1 MVKTKGKISILITG
15 GNGFLGKDLAEKLAK
30 NKKYN
35 ILVFSRHRE
44 QTPANDANQR
54 RTASIHLGPNTQS
67 VNTRSDVKSV
77 AGDITSKEDLEKCFQ
92 TNDIDTVYHLAA
104 STDELDKE
112 MWQVNVNGTR
122 NVVEFCKKYNV
133 KQLVFMSS
141 SGVLGETKEPATEDM
156 PYKPKTDYEWSKKQS
171 ELVVKEFP
179 NYTIIRAPIIIGPN
193 DIWMKII
200 GAAKQ
205 QYPLIGS
212 GKNYFH
218 LAYIDDVVDILTIV
232 LNNKKALGQVFHVAT
247 KDTPTYKEV
256 YQMICDELKTQMPDK
271 KMPVKLVKF
280 MASLHEASSKAKGK
294 KPKLTM
300 MKSSID
306 RLVRNRIISTQKAE
320 DLLNFRPKYST
331 KEAIHETIKYLAM
344 KRLGYDKV
352 EKSGMEVEK
361 YIKNKIAQ
369 DGGIISVVID
379 PVDYPTLEKAVETGI
394 TAYKAG
400 VDLIAVGG
408 SIGAQGRLLD
418 EVVQKVK
425 EKVDIPVILFPGNI
439 ATITPY
445 ADAIYFMTLLNSRNP
460 YWISQAQT
468 LAAPLIKKLGI
479 EALPVGY
486 IVIEPGGTVGWV
498 GDSNNVPRN
507 KPQIAAALALA
518 GQMAGKRIIFT
529 DAGSAAYA
537 PVPTDMVKTVKRAID
552 VPYLV
557 AGGIKTPKQA
567 YEIIKAGADWI
578 QIGTAAEQSK
588 NTEKLLKEFVSA
600 VKKAG
605 KAKIK

>member
-1 MVKTKGKISILITG
+1 MVKVKSKKLSILITG
-15 GNGFLGKDLAEKLAK
+15 GTGFLGKDLAEKLAK
-30 NKKYN
+30 NSSNK
-35 ILVFSRHRE
+35 LVIFSRH
-44 QTPANDANQR
+44 
-54 RTASIHLGPNTQS
+54 S
-67 VNTRSDVKSV
+67 SDLQNVESMI
-77 AGDITSKEDLEKCFQ
+77 GDITSKEDLEKAFHA
-92 TNDIDTVYHLAA
+92 DIVYHLAA
-104 STDELDKE
+104 STDEFDKH
-112 MWQVNVNGTR
+112 MWQINVNGTR
-122 NVVEFCKKYNV
+122 NVVELCKKYNV
-133 KQLVFMSS
+133 KQLIFMSS
-141 SGVLGETKEPATEDM
+141 SGVLGETKEPATEEM
-156 PYKPKTDYEWSKKQS
+156 PYKPKTDYEWSKKQA

-179 NYTIIRAPIIIGPN
+179 NHTIIRAPIIIGPN
-193 DIWMKII
+193 EIWMKII
-200 GAAKQ
+200 GAARQ
-205 QYPLIGS
+205 SYPLIGS
-212 GKNYFH
+212 GDNYFH
-218 LAYIDDVVDILTIV
+218 LAYIDDVVDILETV
-232 LNNKKALGQVFHVAT
+232 LNNKKAFGHIFHVAT

-256 YQMICDELKTQMPDK
+256 YEMICNELKTQMPDK
-271 KMPVKLVKF
+271 KVPVKLVKF
-280 MASLHEASSKAKGK
+280 IASLHEASSKAKGK
-294 KPKLTM
+294 RPKLTM

-320 DLLNFRPKYST
+320 QLLNFRPKYST
-331 KEAIHETIKYLAM
+331 QQAIHLTIKYLAM
-344 KRLGYDKV
+344 KRLGYNKV
-352 EKSGMEVEK
+352 EKSSMEVEK

-379 PVDYPTLEKAVETGI
+379 PVDYPTMEKAVETGI
-394 TAYKAG
+394 TAHKAG

-418 EVVQKVK
+418 EVVQKIK
-425 EKVDIPVILFPGNI
+425 EKIQTDAKGVSPVVPVVLFPGNI
-439 ATITPY
+439 ATITPH

-479 EALPVGY
+479 ETLPVGY
-486 IVIEPGGTVGWV
+486 IVVEPGGTVGWV
-498 GDSNNVPRN
+498 GDSNDVPRN

-537 PVPTDMVKTVKRAID
+537 PVPTDMVKVVKRAID

-578 QIGTAAEQSK
+578 QIGTAAEQANKGNDAKASVRL
-588 NTEKLLKEFVSA
+588 EKLLKEFVSS

-605 KAKIK
+605 KTKKK